1 MSIVQIQEL
10 FQKKGCQVVLGIVA
24 LFVMVGL
31 LVTGNCLGMNNA
43 GAGPDTES
51 IVSVDGN
58 RLTFRE
64 YQSLVD
70 RQQEQASQQFGGFQL
85 PQSYLLIQR
94 PQVLTGAVR
103 LLAFQ
108 SMAKAKG
115 LKVDE
120 ASVTAFLETEL
131 DRQINIEKAT
141 LIKEGKLK
149 QDADQA
155 AFDAAFKA
163 KFTRT
168 PSEIKTEQL
177 NQIKNQFQA
186 DPVEAVR
193 SQTPLMLMNQ
203 ITAGIKISDEELK
216 ASFDNFTVEAM
227 AFSKPDMPEDER
239 EKKAEEAKTALAGGK
254 AWADVAKQMA
264 ITPETSTFTR
274 SEIEAQENVKSLL
287 DLKAGQVS
295 DVLMT
300 PNGPT
305 IYRLTKIEP
314 KLPSDF
320 EANKESLRRSLAQGR
335 AADQLKKE
343 ADALIASDKVKWNDK
358 GFKLMFDLGMAL
370 EDPKMQASAAE
381 RKARMQAIESEAV
394 TLANSTEPGSGF
406 APQVRLIA
414 QQVYWNDLT
423 DQEKSTMRKDRIE
436 ALEDFFTYSE
446 DSAFRLELYDLYMAE
461 GDKDNAAQQLAA
473 AVDSGI
479 GYDQMGQQQIS
490 EIRGKLFEA
499 ESNKRLEPEQL
510 DAVKKALNTW
520 AANKADYDKE
530 QNAIA
535 EEQAKIDAEMEAER
549 KKMEEEDK
557 KAGNAPSN
565 PTTPTNPAPS
575 NP

>member
-31 LVTGNCLGMNNA
+31 LVTGQCAGMNNA
-43 GAGPDTES
+43 AQGPDTES
-51 IVSVDGN
+51 IVTVDGN
-58 RLTFRE
+58 RLTYRE
-64 YQSLVD
+64 FQTLVD
-70 RQQEQASQQFGGFQL
+70 RQTEQYTQQFNAQL
-85 PQSYLLIQR
+85 PQSLFLTQR
-94 PQVLTGAVR
+94 PQILTGAVR

-115 LKVDE
+115 VKVDE
-120 ASVTAFLETEL
+120 ASVTAFLEMEL
-131 DRQINIEKAT
+131 DRQINLEKAT
-141 LIKEGKLK
+141 LVKEGKIK
-149 QDADQA
+149 SDADQA
-155 AFDAAFKA
+155 AFEKAFKD

-168 PSEIKTEQL
+168 PAEIKTEQV
-177 NQIKNQFQA
+177 NQIKEQFKTNA
-186 DPVEAVR
+186 TEAIR

-203 ITAGIKISDEELK
+203 VTAGIKISDEELK

-239 EKKAEEAKTALAGGK
+239 EKKAEEAKTALASGK

-305 IYRLTKIEP
+305 IYRVTKIEP

-320 EANKESLRRSLAQGR
+320 DANKESLRRTLAQGR

-381 RKARMQAIESEAV
+381 RKSRMQAIESEAV

-530 QNAIA
+530 QTAIA

-565 PTTPTNPAPS
+565 PAPVNPVPS

>member
-31 LVTGNCLGMNNA
+31 LVTGQCAGMNNA
-43 GAGPDTES
+43 AQGPDTES
-51 IVSVDGN
+51 IVAVDGN
-58 RLTFRE
+58 RLTYRE
-64 YQSLVD
+64 FQTLVD
-70 RQQEQASQQFGGFQL
+70 RQQEQSSQQFGGFQL
-85 PQSYLLIQR
+85 PQAYLLIQR
-94 PQVLTGAVR
+94 PQILTGAVR

-115 LKVDE
+115 VKVDE
-120 ASVTAFLETEL
+120 ASVTAFLEMEL
-131 DRQINIEKAT
+131 DRQINLEKAT
-141 LIKEGKLK
+141 LIKEGKIK
-149 QDADQA
+149 SDADQA
-155 AFDAAFKA
+155 AFEKAFKD

-168 PSEIKTEQL
+168 PAEIKTEQV
-177 NQIKNQFQA
+177 NQIKEQFKTNA
-186 DPVEAVR
+186 TEAIR

-203 ITAGIKISDEELK
+203 VTAGIKISDEELK

-264 ITPETSTFTR
+264 LTPETSTFTR

-343 ADALIASDKVKWNDK
+343 ADALIATDKVQWNDK
-358 GFKLMFDLGMAL
+358 AMKLLYDLGIAL

-381 RKARMQAIESEAV
+381 RKSRMQAFEAEAV
-394 TLANSTEPGSGF
+394 KLAGSTEPGAGY

-423 DQEKSTMRKDRIE
+423 DQEKSTLRKDRIE

-446 DSAFRLELYDLYMAE
+446 DSAFRLELYDLFMAE
-461 GDKDNAAQQLAA
+461 GDKENAAQQLAA

-499 ESNKRLEPEQL
+499 ESNKKLEPEQL
-510 DAVKKALNTW
+510 EVVKKALNTW
-520 AANKADYDKE
+520 AANKAEYDKE
-530 QNAIA
+530 QTAIA

-565 PTTPTNPAPS
+565 PAPVNPAPS

>member
-1 MSIVQIQEL
+1 LSIVQIQEL

-31 LVTGNCLGMNNA
+31 LITGQCAGMTNA
-43 GAGPDTES
+43 AQGPDTES
-51 IVSVDGN
+51 IVTLDGN
-58 RLTFRE
+58 RLTYSE

-70 RQQEQASQQFGGFQL
+70 RQAEQASQQFNGMQL
-85 PQSYLLIQR
+85 PQAYLLIQR
-94 PQVLTGAVR
+94 PQILTGAVR

-115 LKVDE
+115 VKVDE
-120 ASVTAFLETEL
+120 ASVTAFLEMEL
-131 DRQINIEKAT
+131 DRQINAEKAT
-141 LIKEGKLK
+141 LIQEGKLK
-149 QDADQA
+149 KDADQA
-155 AFDAAFKA
+155 AFEKAFKD

-168 PSEIKTEQL
+168 PAEIKTEQV
-177 NQIKNQFQA
+177 NQIKTQFKNNA
-186 DPVEAVR
+186 TEAIR

-216 ASFDNFTVEAM
+216 ASFDNFSVEAM

-239 EKKAEEAKTALAGGK
+239 EKKAEEAKAALAGGK

-264 ITPETSTFTR
+264 ITPETSTFSR
-274 SEIEAQENVKSLL
+274 SEIEAQENVKPLL
-287 DLKAGQVS
+287 SLKAGQVS

-305 IYRLTKIEP
+305 IYRVTKIEN

-320 EANKESLRRSLAQGR
+320 EANKESLRRTMAQGR

-358 GFKLMFDLGMAL
+358 AMKLLYDLGIAL
-370 EDPKMQASAAE
+370 EDPKMQSSAAE
-381 RKARMQAIESEAV
+381 RKSRMQAFEAEAV
-394 TLANSTEPGSGF
+394 KLAGGTELGAGF

-414 QQVYWNDLT
+414 QQMYWNDLT
-423 DQEKSTMRKDRIE
+423 DQEKSTLRKDRIE

-446 DSAFRLELYDLYMAE
+446 DSGFRLELYDLFMAE
-461 GDKDNAAQQLAA
+461 SDKENAAQQLAA

-479 GYDQMGQQQIS
+479 GYDAMGQQQIS

-510 DAVKKALNTW
+510 EIVKKALNTW
-520 AANKADYDKE
+520 AANKAEFDKE
-530 QNAIA
+530 QTAIA

-557 KAGNAPSN
+557 AAGNAPVN
-565 PTTPTNPAPS
+565 PAPTNPAPS

>member
-24 LFVMVGL
+24 LFVMIGL
-31 LVTGNCLGMNNA
+31 LITGQCAGMNNA
-43 GAGPDTES
+43 AQGPDTES
-51 IVSVDGN
+51 IVTVDGN
-58 RLTFRE
+58 RLTYRE

-85 PQSYLLIQR
+85 PQAYLLIQR
-94 PQVLTGAVR
+94 PQILTGAVR

-108 SMAKAKG
+108 SMAKTKG
-115 LKVDE
+115 VKVDE
-120 ASVTAFLETEL
+120 ASVTAFLEMEL
-131 DRQINIEKAT
+131 DRQINLEKAT

-149 QDADQA
+149 KDADQA
-155 AFDAAFKA
+155 AFEKAFKD

-168 PSEIKTEQL
+168 PAEIKTEQV
-177 NQIKNQFQA
+177 NQIKEQFKTNA
-186 DPVEAVR
+186 TEAIR

-216 ASFDNFTVEAM
+216 ASFDNFSVEAM

-239 EKKAEEAKTALAGGK
+239 EKKADEAKAALAGGK

-305 IYRLTKIEP
+305 IYRVTKIEP

-320 EANKESLRRSLAQGR
+320 EANKESLRRTLAQGR

-343 ADALIASDKVKWNDK
+343 ADALIATDKVQWNDK
-358 GFKLMFDLGMAL
+358 AMKLLYDLGIAL

-381 RKARMQAIESEAV
+381 RKSRMQAFEAEAV
-394 TLANSTEPGSGF
+394 KLASGTEPGAGM

-423 DQEKSTMRKDRIE
+423 DQEKSTLRQDRIE

-446 DSAFRLELYDLYMAE
+446 DSGFRLELYDLFMAE
-461 GDKDNAAQQLAA
+461 GDKENAAQQLAA

-499 ESNKRLEPEQL
+499 ETNKKLEPEQL
-510 DAVKKALNTW
+510 EVVKKALNTW
-520 AANKADYDKE
+520 AANKAEYDKE
-530 QNAIA
+530 QTAIA

-557 KAGNAPSN
+557 AAGNTPANPAPV
-565 PTTPTNPAPS
+565 NPAPS